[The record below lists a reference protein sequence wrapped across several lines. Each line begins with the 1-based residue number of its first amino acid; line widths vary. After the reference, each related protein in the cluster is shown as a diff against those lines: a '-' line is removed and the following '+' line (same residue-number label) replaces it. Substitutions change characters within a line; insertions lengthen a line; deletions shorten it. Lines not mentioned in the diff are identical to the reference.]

1 MKDRTIHIV
10 TGKEG
15 YEKYL
20 AMIETLSKSEQ
31 LQYWMDN
38 YTMVKSRQAEIIK
51 QYKDDSKDTKGSSSE
66 IDSIHTTY

>member
-10 TGKEG
+10 TGEEG

-38 YTMVKSRQAEIIK
+38 YTMVKSRQTAAIK
-51 QYKDDSKDTKGSSSE
+51 QYKDDSKDTKEHNS
-66 IDSIHTTY
+66 